1 MIAVVWA
8 LSNSFNSQ
16 TNRSSGSGR
25 ENCRSQRVPI
35 LSPFSFSTQGSFI
48 LRTFTNSFHLL
59 YSIARKAGGIIL
71 SSGGVIRGITNWGP
85 FLLAKPKV
93 SAQVLHDS
101 GHHFIM
107 RFDCSPKTQELV
119 RKTVAIDPR
128 MLRCGVVKLGG
139 TLKEI
144 MNVPGKVTWRRE
156 NRMLVEEL
164 GENGS
169 GGGR

>member
-8 LSNSFNSQ
+8 LSHPFNSQ
-16 TNRSSGSGR
+16 SNRSSGSGR
-25 ENCRSQRVPI
+25 ENCRSQRVPT
-35 LSPFSFSTQGSFI
+35 LSPFSFSTPALLSF
-48 LRTFTNSFHLL
+48 TSTNSFHFL

-139 TLKEI
+139 TLEEI
-144 MNVPGKVTWRRE
+144 MSVPGKVTWRRE

-164 GENGS
+164 DGS
-169 GGGR
+169 MGGK